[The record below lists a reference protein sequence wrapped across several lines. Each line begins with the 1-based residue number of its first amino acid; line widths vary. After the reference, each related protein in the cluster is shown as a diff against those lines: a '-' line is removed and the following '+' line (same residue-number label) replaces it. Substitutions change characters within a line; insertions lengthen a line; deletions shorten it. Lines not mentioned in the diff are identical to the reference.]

1 MTKLEL
7 IAILTEESKDKYNIE
22 NKVYDALLAYIDD
35 DDITLAFANQCWTP
49 ELEKRQNEIKK
60 QRASYKLKE

>member
-49 ELEKRQNEIKK
+49 ELICKC
-60 QRASYKLKE
+60 